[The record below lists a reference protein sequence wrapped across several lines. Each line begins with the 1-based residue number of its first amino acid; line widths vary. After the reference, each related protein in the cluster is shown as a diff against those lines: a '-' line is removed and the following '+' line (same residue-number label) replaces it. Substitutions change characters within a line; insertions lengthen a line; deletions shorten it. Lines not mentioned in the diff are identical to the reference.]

1 MRHTHLAPALALG
14 LALLGQSPAEAKTYT
29 NPTYG
34 TSASFPEAAFPQ
46 ADPAPPG
53 GEGGVWRSP
62 DGAELVIYAFENA
75 KNYDP
80 ARLVAWRR
88 TVDRVTYQKRG
99 GNWAVV
105 SGYRPDGRIFYE
117 RYIFRGD
124 LIHSVSIRYPEALR
138 DPYDDLVGPVAHS
151 LRAPAR

>member
-1 MRHTHLAPALALG
+1 MRLASLAPALALAC
-14 LALLGQSPAEAKTYT
+14 LSLPASAATYT

-34 TSASFPEAAFPQ
+34 TSASFPTEAFPQ
-46 ADPAPPG
+46 AEPAPPG

-62 DGAELVIYAFENA
+62 AGAELVIYAFENA
-75 KNYDP
+75 EHYNP
-80 ARLVAWRR
+80 ARLVQWRR
-88 TVDRVTYQKRG
+88 SVDRVTYQKRG
-99 GNWAVV
+99 DSWAVV

-117 RYIFRGD
+117 RYLFRGD
-124 LIHSVSIRYPEALR
+124 LIHSVSIRYPETLR